1 MPVVPTPRTTG
12 SMGKAS
18 VEIGA
23 LVLVGVSEGRVSY
36 TEADLKAAW
45 DDGFRL
51 GRLCGKADALLNE
64 VKKMA
69 MKLGIDLPTEDAA

>member
-1 MPVVPTPRTTG
+1 
-12 SMGKAS
+12 
-18 VEIGA
+18 
-23 LVLVGVSEGRVSY
+23 
-36 TEADLKAAW
+36 LKAAW